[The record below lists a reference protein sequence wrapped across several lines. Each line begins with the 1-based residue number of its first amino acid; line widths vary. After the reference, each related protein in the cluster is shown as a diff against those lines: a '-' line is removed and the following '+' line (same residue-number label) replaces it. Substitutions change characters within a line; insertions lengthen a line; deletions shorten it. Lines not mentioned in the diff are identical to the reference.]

1 MLERFTARVMA
12 AGAALLVTACATG
25 PDIAR
30 ESGQTRFQY
39 PDGEAAS
46 DTGVAFSMVAPRL
59 WSADDDASAVPESDA
74 PFADMARH
82 FRAQARF
89 QVQDAD
95 SATNPFQRRFLETY
109 RPRIEAAL
117 DRDIRELLQSK
128 GFRADVS
135 ASRFEDLDAASR
147 GETLLTTVPTA
158 TLAISR
164 EIDSREC
171 GGGYCRESGRLRL
184 DGQFLLLVVESG
196 SGSPVA
202 IRRMNLHSL
211 GIDEP
216 YVHYAA
222 DAESGEGVPPGGDG
236 PLRDTTDRAL
246 VAVLNR
252 FYASVMAE
260 VDRLVSRRQVLAFHD
275 SLRSLESAPVP

>member
-1 MLERFTARVMA
+1 MVERFAVRTVA
-12 AGAALLVTACATG
+12 AGVALLLAACATG
-25 PDIAR
+25 PRVAH
-30 ESGQTRFQY
+30 ETGQTRFQY
-39 PDGEAAS
+39 PDGETAS

-59 WSADDDASAVPESDA
+59 WSATDDSAPESDT
-74 PFADMARH
+74 PFADMTRQ

-89 QVQDAD
+89 QVEDAD
-95 SATNPFQRRFLETY
+95 PATNPFQRRLLETY

-117 DRDIRELLQSK
+117 DRDIAELLRSK
-128 GFRADVS
+128 GFRADTS
-135 ASRFEDLDAASR
+135 SPRFEDLDPDARAK
-147 GETLLTTVPTA
+147 TLLTTVPTA
-158 TLAISR
+158 TLAVSR
-164 EIDSREC
+164 EVDEREC

-216 YVHYAA
+216 YVRYTDDA
-222 DAESGEGVPPGGDG
+222 DSDGGAPPGGEE

-252 FYASVMAE
+252 FYAAAMAE

-275 SLRSLESAPVP
+275 SLRSLESEPAP

>member
-1 MLERFTARVMA
+1 MVERFAVRAMA
-12 AGAALLVTACATG
+12 AGAALLLAACATG
-25 PDIAR
+25 PDVAH
-30 ESGQTRFQY
+30 EAGQARFQY
-39 PDGEAAS
+39 PDGEAS
-46 DTGVAFSMVAPRL
+46 PDTGVAFSMVAPRI
-59 WSADDDASAVPESDA
+59 WSAGDDASEVSESDT
-74 PFADMARH
+74 PFAGMTRH
-82 FRAQARF
+82 FREQARF
-89 QVQDAD
+89 QAEDAD
-95 SATNPFQRRFLETY
+95 PATNPFQRRFLETY

-117 DRDIRELLQSK
+117 DRDIGELLRSK
-128 GFRADVS
+128 GFRVGES
-135 ASRFEDLDAASR
+135 SPSFESLDDASR

-158 TLAISR
+158 TLAVSR
-164 EIDSREC
+164 EIDDREC

-216 YVHYAA
+216 YVRYTA
-222 DAESGEGVPPGGDG
+222 DAESVEGVPPGDGG

-275 SLRSLESAPVP
+275 SLRSLEPEPAP